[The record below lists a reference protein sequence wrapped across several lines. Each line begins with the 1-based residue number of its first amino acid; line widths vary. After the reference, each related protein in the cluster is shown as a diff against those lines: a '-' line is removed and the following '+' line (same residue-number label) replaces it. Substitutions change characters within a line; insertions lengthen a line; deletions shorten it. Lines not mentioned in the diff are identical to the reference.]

1 MPPQSFSLSQKLS
14 AFFNLLCNRLVRK
27 KAGSHGQRLSER
39 AYSLILPSCSSQ
51 GLSCRG
57 CSFAICG
64 FCCVI
69 ISANLWPTLSLGL
82 SGSRCSTHSAC
93 ALFRIATLPL
103 PPLRTSLSECS
114 IPEGPYSSHPCGIRI
129 ASSG

>member
-51 GLSCRG
+51 GSFLSRLQLCY
-57 CSFAICG
+57 
-64 FCCVI
+64 
-69 ISANLWPTLSLGL
+69 LWVL
-82 SGSRCSTHSAC
+82 
-93 ALFRIATLPL
+93 
-103 PPLRTSLSECS
+103 LRHYLSES
-114 IPEGPYSSHPCGIRI
+114 LADFIAWSVWQPMQHP
-129 ASSG
+129 